1 MGFSG
6 FSREAMEFLFT
17 LQFNNTMEQLPEN
30 KTRYKTLITEP
41 LTLLFGDIA
50 PVALSV
56 SPSIET
62 KPSKC
67 ISSMYSDMRFTKGT
81 PLKTYMYLR
90 FREMCS
96 EENMLG
102 LYFDMG
108 CEYYSYGL
116 RIYKQTS
123 AGMSI
128 IRDDII
134 KKEEQYAQTLTKITS
149 SGASIVGNLFKKDH
163 YPDMDNDDLKALL
176 NHKGFYI
183 CYNKNVSDAVFSAK
197 LAAEISTAFYDI
209 KDIYMLLKESLYGG
223 I

>member
-17 LQFNNTMEQLPEN
+17 LQFNNTMEQLSEN
-30 KTRYKTLITEP
+30 KARYKTLITEP
-41 LTLLFGDIA
+41 LTLLFSDIA

-67 ISSMYSDMRFTKGT
+67 ISSMYSDMRFAKGT

-90 FREMCS
+90 FREMCN

-102 LYFDMG
+102 LYFDLG

-128 IRDDII
+128 IRGDIL
-134 KKEEQYAQTLTKITS
+134 KKEEQYARVLTEIAA
-149 SGASIVGNLFKKDH
+149 SGASIVGDSFKKDH
-163 YPDMDNDDLKALL
+163 YPDMENGDLKALL

-183 CYNKNVSDAVFSAK
+183 CYNKKTSDAVFSAT
-197 LAAEISTAFYDI
+197 LADEISTAFYDI

>member
-1 MGFSG
+1 MSFSG
-6 FSREAMEFLFT
+6 FTKEMIEFLFA

-41 LTLLFGDIA
+41 LTLLFNNIV

-56 SPSIET
+56 SSSIEA
-62 KPSKC
+62 KPSRC
-67 ISSMYSDMRFTKGT
+67 ISSMYNDMRFAKGT

-90 FREMCS
+90 FRERCS
-96 EENMLG
+96 EKNMLG

-128 IRDDII
+128 ISDDIL
-134 KKEEQYAQTLTKITS
+134 KNEEQYIQALTKTTA
-149 SGASIVGNLFKKDH
+149 SGASIVSDSFAKDH
-163 YPDMDNDDLKALL
+163 FPGIENKEIKSLL
-176 NHKGFYI
+176 NSKGFYI
-183 CYNKNVSDAVFSAK
+183 CWNKNISDTVFCEK
-197 LAAEISTAFYDI
+197 LADEISSAFYGL
-209 KDIYMLLKESLYGG
+209 KDIYLLLKKSLYGD